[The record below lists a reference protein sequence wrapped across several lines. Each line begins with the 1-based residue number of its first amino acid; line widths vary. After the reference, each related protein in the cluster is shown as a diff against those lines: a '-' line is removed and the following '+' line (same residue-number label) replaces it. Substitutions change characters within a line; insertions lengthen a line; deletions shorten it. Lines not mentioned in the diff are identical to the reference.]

1 MTRDVAI
8 NRNKLAGE
16 IALRSRTNDGETE
29 NVRAQSR
36 LATLKGKKDKGRREK
51 ESEREKK
58 KGGALNPCKKEE
70 RVSSALIPEINDFM
84 LGLRRVIV
92 GALVSLPPPSPS
104 PFSPSCCRFGR
115 PFHPASPLREKRNG
129 A

>member
-1 MTRDVAI
+1 MTAKRKTCARSLGWLRCKV
-8 NRNKLAGE
+8 KKVKEGE
-16 IALRSRTNDGETE
+16 R
-29 NVRAQSR
+29 
-36 LATLKGKKDKGRREK
+36 K

-92 GALVSLPPPSPS
+92 GALVSLPPS